1 MSVSLTDAA
10 SRHVLAYASKH
21 HVDFCGIRFVV
32 RSSGCSGWKYS
43 LEYADSEQE
52 GDLVF
57 ESKGVKIFVDP
68 KSYVHICGTVLDYT
82 KEGLQEG
89 FRFNN
94 PNAKNV
100 CGCGESFGT
109 AEV

>member
-1 MSVSLTDAA
+1 MPVALTDAA
-10 SRHVLAYASKH
+10 SQHVLDYASKNR
-21 HVDFCGIRFVV
+21 VDFSGIRFMV
-32 RSSGCSGWKYS
+32 RSSGCSGWMYS
-43 LEYADSEQE
+43 LEYAEAEQE

-68 KSYVHICGTVLDYT
+68 KSYVHISGTVLDYT
-82 KEGLQEG
+82 KDGLQEG

-100 CGCGESFGT
+100 CGCGESFQT
-109 AEV
+109 V